1 MYNSIFNSIITV
13 PISFP
18 QFIACICT
26 ALVLG
31 VLGSMTFFYRK
42 FHTGSLAVTLALL
55 PGAVTVVIMLVN
67 GNVGAG
73 LAVAGTFALVR
84 FRSAPGTAR
93 DITGIFFAVGIG
105 LACGMGYLLLAVCFF
120 VIFSAAVILLTLTH
134 FGEGGAIRQLK
145 ITIPEN
151 LDYDELF
158 DDIFEKYTHHCELI
172 RVRTTNMGTLF
183 ELTYSV
189 NLKDPK
195 ISKRFIDEL
204 RCRNGNLNIICGREI
219 EKDLI

>member
-1 MYNSIFNSIITV
+1 MFSSIITV
-13 PISFP
+13 PISLS
-18 QFIACICT
+18 QFLLCIGT

-31 VLGSMTFFYRK
+31 ILGSLILTYRR
-42 FHTGSLAVTLALL
+42 FHTGSLAYTLALL
-55 PGAVTVVIMLVN
+55 PAAVTVVIMMVN

-73 LAVAGTFALVR
+73 IAVAGSFALVR
-84 FRSAPGTAR
+84 FRSVPASAR
-93 DITGIFFAVGIG
+93 DILGIFVSVALG
-105 LACGMGYLLLAVCFF
+105 LACGMGYLLLAALFLA
-120 VIFSAAVILLTLTH
+120 IFSLACIGLTVVH
-134 FGEGGAIRQLK
+134 FGEGGSMRQLK

-158 DDIFEKYTHHCELI
+158 DDIFEKYTHRCDLI

-189 NLKDPK
+189 KLKDPK
-195 ISKRFIDEL
+195 ISKSFMDEL
-204 RCRNGNLNIICGREI
+204 RCRNGNLNIICGRDL

>member
-1 MYNSIFNSIITV
+1 MFNSIITAPV
-13 PISFP
+13 SLP
-18 QFIACICT
+18 QFLVCIFT
-26 ALVLG
+26 ALILG
-31 VLGSMTFFYRK
+31 VLGSLVFNYRK

-55 PGAVTVVIMLVN
+55 PAAVTVVIMMVN

-84 FRSAPGTAR
+84 FRSAPGSAR
-93 DITGIFFAVGIG
+93 DITGIFFSVAIG
-105 LACGMGYLLLAVCFF
+105 LACGMGYVVLAALFF
-120 VIFSAAVILLTLTH
+120 VIFSAAVLLLTGCH

-158 DDIFEKYTHHCELI
+158 DDIFEKYTHRCELI

-183 ELTYSV
+183 ELSFSIT
-189 NLKDPK
+189 LKDAAK
-195 ISKRFIDEL
+195 TKQFIDDI
-204 RCRNGNLNIICGREI
+204 RCRNGHLNIIINREND
-219 EKDLI
+219 KDKM

>member
-1 MYNSIFNSIITV
+1 MFNSIIVV
-13 PISFP
+13 PLSLPVFLTCL
-18 QFIACICT
+18 FT
-26 ALVLG
+26 AIVLG
-31 VLGSMTFFYRK
+31 VLGSLVFTYRK

-55 PGAVTVVIMLVN
+55 PAAVTVVIMMVN
-67 GNVGAG
+67 GNVGTG
-73 LAVAGTFALVR
+73 LAVAGTFAMVR
-84 FRSAPGTAR
+84 FRSAPGSAREITA
-93 DITGIFFAVGIG
+93 IFFAVAIG
-105 LACGMGYLLLAVCFF
+105 LACGMGYVVLAAVFFVVYSAFVLLLTVC
-120 VIFSAAVILLTLTH
+120 H
-134 FGEGGAIRQLK
+134 FGEGGAVRQLK

-158 DDIFEKYTHHCELI
+158 DDIFEKYAHSCELI